1 MRSRSLIAALVALL
15 LTLAAAGPARSVA
28 EVQVASCDPMQTPPS
43 FRGEV
48 PTAAQVLGFALGSQE
63 VTAAQSDTYVDAV
76 DAASARVVSGTLGT
90 TWEGRPIRYA
100 LVGNPENL
108 TPAGLA
114 GIQEAARTL
123 RDPATSDRE
132 AAEVARRAPAVLW
145 LMGNVHGGEESPTD
159 AELRVLYELAD
170 RDDCAARQILDNAL
184 VGIIPT
190 QNPDG
195 REANTRQNSYGFDM
209 NRDWFARTQRETDT
223 KLELLR
229 QYPGVLYVDGH
240 EMGANHYFFPPTAD
254 PTYHEVTAASMDWQ
268 DNLYGGA
275 LAAEFDRQ
283 HIQYFTNKVFD
294 FFAMVYGDIVPA
306 TGFGG
311 AGMTFEKANFDP
323 IAQRTYEHYVTHWV
337 SISQAALNKPA
348 ILRRWHDEWAE
359 AYRQGVDGQLEP
371 NEVNDKG
378 NTVQLPVPDEPVRHY
393 FLRADDPAKAD
404 EVQALVRRLQRMDV
418 EVHRLTAP
426 LEVSDFRAYGRP
438 AAATVL
444 PAGTYW
450 VPMAQAQKHWI
461 QAMLNE
467 DTYAPFPYF
476 YDVSGWS
483 NPLLFN
489 LDGGRSGGALNPA
502 AEPVPPLSAPPA
514 AALPSP
520 APSVALY
527 QMSSGTSGLE
537 SAGWLR
543 YLLEQVWHLPYQR
556 VTASQIAGGAL
567 ADIDV
572 LLVPNGVSTV
582 ASNALGP
589 AGRRALVDWVNDGGR
604 YVGWR
609 GGADLAARLGI
620 TTALLSE
627 PKSDIAGTLI
637 RVQTNQSSPLAAD
650 VGPFNWVFY
659 DYDLVMRASDP
670 SHVAL
675 RYPAAAS
682 PDFAIS
688 GFARGEEELGGT
700 AAVVDEPVGAG
711 RVIVS
716 STDPN
721 FRAWTVGMQQVLWNA
736 VLGPEAFAGVAA
748 HAGSATRASKEK
760 AAHSAAASIAALE
773 SPLHI
778 SVRATS
784 ADTVRALL
792 GRYGAS
798 YTVRRTGSK
807 ASFLVAN
814 PGGLTGDDHPFAA
827 ALADDLAAAG
837 VRVLA
842 YKAP

>member
-1 MRSRSLIAALVALL
+1 MRSRSLIAAVAALL
-15 LTLAAAGPARSVA
+15 LTLAVAGPARSVA
-28 EVQVASCDPMQTPPS
+28 DVRVASCDPMQTPPS

-48 PTAAQVLGFALGSQE
+48 PTAEQVLGFPLGSQE
-63 VTAAQSDTYVDAV
+63 VTAAESDAYVDAV
-76 DAASARVVSGTLGT
+76 DAASPRVVSGTLGT
-90 TWEGRPIRYA
+90 TWQGRPIRYT
-100 LVGNPENL
+100 LVGRPENL
-108 TPAGLA
+108 TPEGLA
-114 GIQEAARTL
+114 GIQQAARTL
-123 RDPATSDRE
+123 RDPATSDQQ
-132 AAEVARRAPAVLW
+132 AADIARRSPAILW

-184 VGIIPT
+184 VGFIPV

-195 REANTRQNSYGFDM
+195 READTRQNSYGFDM
-209 NRDWFARTQRETDT
+209 NRDWFARTQPETDT

-229 QYPGVLYVDGH
+229 RYPGVLFVDAH
-240 EMGANHYFFPPTAD
+240 EMGGNHYFFPPTAD

-283 HIQYFTNKVFD
+283 HIQYFTDKVFD

-323 IAQRTYEHYVTHWV
+323 I
-337 SISQAALNKPA
+337 SQAALNKPG
-348 ILRRWHDEWAE
+348 ILRRWHDEWTE

-371 NEVNDKG
+371 NEVNDRG
-378 NTVQLPVPDEPVRHY
+378 NTVQVRVTTEPVRHY
-393 FLRADDPAKAD
+393 FLRADDPSKANK
-404 EVQALVRRLQRMDV
+404 VNALVRRLQRMDV

-426 LEVSDFRAYGRP
+426 LAVPDFRAYGRP

-444 PAGTYW
+444 PVGTYW
-450 VPMAQAQKHWI
+450 IPMAQRQKHWI
-461 QAMLNE
+461 QSMLNE
-467 DTYAPFPYF
+467 DTYVPFPYF

-489 LDGGRSGGALNPA
+489 VSGGRSGAALDPV
-502 AEPVPPLSAPPA
+502 AEPVPLLPEPPA
-514 AALPSP
+514 PALPSP

-527 QMSSGTSGLE
+527 QMSSGTSAFE

-556 VTASQIAGGAL
+556 VTSSQIAGGAL
-567 ADIDV
+567 AGVDV

-589 AGRRALVDWVNDGGR
+589 AGRRALIDWVNGGGR

-637 RVQTNQSSPLAAD
+637 RVLVDESSPLAAD

-670 SHVAL
+670 NHVAL
-675 RYPAAAS
+675 RFPAAGS
-682 PDFAIS
+682 SDSFVS
-688 GFARGEEELGGT
+688 GFARGEEELGET
-700 AAVVDEPVGAG
+700 AAVIDEPVGAG
-711 RVIVS
+711 SVILS

-721 FRAWTVGMQQVLWNA
+721 FRAWSVGMQQVLWNA
-736 VLGPEAFAGVAA
+736 VLGPEAFAGVAPR
-748 HAGSATRASKEK
+748 AGSAARAGREQ
-760 AAHSAAASIAALE
+760 AARSAAASIAALE
-773 SPLHI
+773 SPLRI
-778 SVRATS
+778 SVPGTS
-784 ADTVRALL
+784 AGAVRALL
-792 GRYGAS
+792 GRYGAT

-807 ASFLVAN
+807 ATFLVAN
-814 PGGLTGDDHPFAA
+814 PGGLTGDDHPFAV
-827 ALADDLAAAG
+827 ALAGDLAAAG

-842 YKAP
+842 FKAP